1 MLKSNFFV
9 ILISGGDRI
18 CNCTK
23 LSIFKALCASPSFIF
38 MKRSYRQ
45 FKHAQNIKGFS
56 YIYMYNIY
64 VHIHL
69 CVCVCVYLTHVSLYH
84 HVTHRSAW
92 RIEIDPAFC
101 KNVPS
106 PPVLSWRC
114 PQSRWH
120 VIIFS
125 FRCPLLLELR
135 LGVERDQAIR
145 DWPKGTGQK
154 GPSQKGPKIWLK
166 GTIPK
171 GTNPKGTRPKGTNPK
186 GTRPKGTFPKGTIPI
201 KIWS

>member
-1 MLKSNFFV
+1 MLKSKFFG

-18 CNCTK
+18 CNCTY

-56 YIYMYNIY
+56 YIHIIFMYIY
-64 VHIHL
+64 I

-114 PQSRWH
+114 PQNRWR
-120 VIIFS
+120 ITIFS
-125 FRCPLLLELR
+125 IWCLL
-135 LGVERDQAIR
+135 
-145 DWPKGTGQK
+145 
-154 GPSQKGPKIWLK
+154 
-166 GTIPK
+166 
-171 GTNPKGTRPKGTNPK
+171 
-186 GTRPKGTFPKGTIPI
+186 
-201 KIWS
+201 

>member
-56 YIYMYNIY
+56 YIRIIFMYIY
-64 VHIHL
+64 I
-69 CVCVCVYLTHVSLYH
+69 CVCVYLTHVSLYH

-114 PQSRWH
+114 PQNRWR
-120 VIIFS
+120 ITIFS
-125 FRCPLLLELR
+125 ILCPFAYLFCNKTNIFILLTMW
-135 LGVERDQAIR
+135 GI
-145 DWPKGTGQK
+145 QK
-154 GPSQKGPKIWLK
+154 SNSNSGSL
-166 GTIPK
+166 
-171 GTNPKGTRPKGTNPK
+171 
-186 GTRPKGTFPKGTIPI
+186 
-201 KIWS
+201 